1 MSKTA
6 AKFTASEANPSWW
19 PRVLNVLAR
28 DYPKINDE
36 VWSRAIGENAAEQVA
51 EREAAGDG

>member
-1 MSKTA
+1 MST
-6 AKFTASEANPSWW
+6 AKFTADEANPSWW

-36 VWSRAIGENAAEQVA
+36 VWSRAIGENAAERVA
-51 EREAAGDG
+51 EREAGT